1 MLYALSFLQFGW
13 LDRWAAQAGE
23 RVNNGRHATF
33 FAVDINPYYVF
44 SEDFH
49 LYVVRAK
56 RILDR
61 GWTDSPLYATDHQ
74 KPSYAAPLPAALMM
88 VAVATDGRPL
98 PYALFIVGV
107 LAIAWGVLYVA
118 AARWLNKSVSPL
130 SVPIAVLVTV
140 LFESLGNLAHPAS
153 ELPVGPSI
161 SGLRWRRSRGVVRW
175 N

>member
-1 MLYALSFLQFGW
+1 MAGW
-13 LDRWAAQAGE
+13 TVGRRPAGE

-74 KPSYAAPLPAALMM
+74 KPSYAAPLPAAALMM

-118 AARWLNKSVSPL
+118 AARWLDKSVSPL

-153 ELPVGPSI
+153 ELRSGPSI
-161 SGLRWRRSRGVVRW
+161 GACGWRRSRGVVRW